1 MTNKE
6 LEFIDLT
13 NKQYEALINMQ
24 MKAYREVLDLCK
36 EDMGDLEKRYLI
48 DKNISEI
55 SEKVLTELEE
65 IRVYNKLF
73 IEAIK

>member
-24 MKAYREVLDLCK
+24 MKAYMEVLDLCK
-36 EDMGDLEKRYLI
+36 EDMGDLEKKHLI